1 LSSRP
6 IRPDEPIAILHHGPD
21 GTMTAPQQGG
31 PPRPPLGPRCIA
43 SSADIP
49 CDELLALAD
58 GSDIAA
64 QGVVRLDFA
73 KGGPQPTTFAITG
86 GTGRY
91 DNARGQI
98 TTKPVGHHEV
108 WTVHLR

>member
-1 LSSRP
+1 LP
-6 IRPDEPIAILHHGPD
+6 A
-21 GTMTAPQQGG
+21 AGG
-31 PPRPPLGPRCIA
+31 WPVRRMAA
-43 SSADIP
+43 SIGLKRGI